1 MGLVPTTR
9 RGCTHL
15 LPLLITV
22 ILRRLVPLGSRGLFL
37 VEVELV
43 VVAVL
48 EVSVRRQEVDEAK
61 AKVEDKCLLALVEFI
76 SSPVKS

>member
-22 ILRRLVPLGSRGLFL
+22 IPRRLVPSGNRGLFL

-43 VVAVL
+43 AVPEL
-48 EVSVRRQEVDEAK
+48 SVRWQEVDEAK